1 MNWLYTNI
9 VSTLLLPPLNLLLLM
24 LLGLLLLKRQ
34 RGLALALCWASIIT
48 LGILST
54 PWVGKHLLQT
64 LEEVP
69 PVAATQAEAIVV
81 LGAGRYAN
89 APEYAGHD
97 TISHGGLERVR
108 YAAHLARQ
116 SGTPIL
122 TSGGNPG
129 GSAISE
135 GELMKTSLEQ
145 DFNTP
150 VKWVENH
157 SDNTADEAREC
168 WRILSSHKIRRIY
181 LVTHAWHMPRA
192 AAAFRKVGFDVVPAP
207 TGYSTLTP
215 ITALTFLPSA
225 GGLANSSQALHEW
238 IGLLWYRLKGAA

>member
-24 LLGLLLLKRQ
+24 LLGLLLLKHR
-34 RGLALALCWASIIT
+34 RGLALALCWASIVT

-54 PWVGKHLLQT
+54 PWAGKHLLQT
-64 LEEVP
+64 LEKVP

-108 YAAHLARQ
+108 YAARLARQ
-116 SGTPIL
+116 TGTPIL

-135 GELMKTSLEQ
+135 GELMKASLEQ
-145 DFNTP
+145 DFKTP
-150 VKWVENH
+150 VKWVENR

-168 WRILSSHKIRRIY
+168 WRILSGHKIRRIY

-192 AAAFRKVGFDVVPAP
+192 TAAFKKMGFDVVPAP
-207 TGYSTLTP
+207 AGYSTPNPTTP
-215 ITALTFLPSA
+215 LTFLPSA

>member
-24 LLGLLLLKRQ
+24 LLGLLLLKRR
-34 RGLALALCWASIIT
+34 RGLALVLCWAGIIT

-64 LEEVP
+64 LEEAP

-97 TISHGGLERVR
+97 TISHVELERVR
-108 YAAHLARQ
+108 YAAHLAQ
-116 SGTPIL
+116 QTGTPIL

-129 GSAISE
+129 GTAISE

-145 DFNTP
+145 DFKTP
-150 VKWVENH
+150 VQWVEDR

-168 WRILSSHKIRRIY
+168 WRILSSHQIRRIY

-207 TGYSTLTP
+207 TGYSTSNPTS
-215 ITALTFLPSA
+215 ALTFLPSA